1 MNMLLLKLLLTP
13 MLIGAVSLA
22 GRRWGSGISGWLVG
36 LPLTSGPV
44 VFFLALAQGTSFAAT
59 AATGILAG
67 VFSVACFCFVYSW
80 LALRWGWPLTLF
92 IGWLIFA
99 AATWGLEHVTTMP
112 IIPVYIGVIA
122 VLALILWLLPGT
134 SQQSIKTTSSWWDIP
149 ARMLFATAFVLGLT
163 ELAPHL
169 GPQLSG
175 LIAPFP
181 IFATILAAFT
191 HHFQGGA
198 AATPLLRGVLL
209 GLFSF
214 AYFFLIVALLIAP
227 AGLGIAFLC
236 ASVVALSVQG
246 FSLLI
251 LQRSRKLHINQ
262 MSHEA

>member
-13 MLIGAVSLA
+13 TLIGVVSLA

-44 VFFLALAQGTSFAAT
+44 IFFLALAQGNAFAAT
-59 AATGILAG
+59 AAAGILAG
-67 VFSVACFCFVYSW
+67 VLSVACFCLGYSW

-92 IGWLIFA
+92 TGWLIFA
-99 AATWGLEHVTTMP
+99 ASTWGLEHVSIP
-112 IIPVYIGVIA
+112 VIPVYVGIIA
-122 VLALILWLLPGT
+122 ILALVLWLLPGA
-134 SQQSIKTTSSWWDIP
+134 SQQPIKATSAWWDIP
-149 ARMLFATAFVLGLT
+149 ARMLFATAFVLALT

-181 IFATILAAFT
+181 IFTTILAVFT

-209 GLFSF
+209 GLFAF
-214 AYFFLIVALLIAP
+214 ASFFLIVAVLIEP
-227 AGLGIAFLC
+227 AGLATTFLC
-236 ASVVALSVQG
+236 ATIVTLGVHG

-251 LQRSRKLHINQ
+251 LQRSRKLRASQ
-262 MSHEA
+262 AEP

>member
-1 MNMLLLKLLLTP
+1 MNILLLKLLLTP
-13 MLIGAVSLA
+13 TLIGAVSLA
-22 GRRWGSGISGWLVG
+22 GRRWGAGISGWLVG

-44 VFFLALAQGTSFAAT
+44 AFFLALAQGTSFAST
-59 AATGILAG
+59 AAAGILAG
-67 VFSVACFCFVYSW
+67 VFSVACFCLAYSW
-80 LALRWGWPLTLF
+80 LALRRSWPLTLF
-92 IGWLIFA
+92 TGWLIFA
-99 AATWGLEHVTTMP
+99 ASTWGLEQVTILP
-112 IIPVYIGVIA
+112 VIPVFIGVIA
-122 VLALILWLLPGT
+122 VLALVLWLLPST
-134 SQQSIKTTSSWWDIP
+134 SQQPIKTGSAWWDIP

-181 IFATILAAFT
+181 IFTTILAVFT

-214 AYFFLIVALLIAP
+214 ASFFLVVAILIKP
-227 AGLGIAFLC
+227 AGLLITFLC
-236 ASVVALSVQG
+236 AAIVALSVQG

-251 LQRSRKLHINQ
+251 LQRSRKLRISQ
-262 MSHEA
+262 AEP